1 MKGSKANL
9 EVTGQPHVSK
19 TVIYKWSGFIAVL
32 VKKAFTFLKIKIIK
46 KCLQNKAFAT
56 SLLYH
61 SNLIAHEYVTSATPI
76 VAIDAGSM
84 YIQKAHFLK
93 DC

>member
-1 MKGSKANL
+1 MVGFYSRVSEKGFYFL
-9 EVTGQPHVSK
+9 ENKNHKKV
-19 TVIYKWSGFIAVL
+19 F
-32 VKKAFTFLKIKIIK
+32 VKL
-46 KCLQNKAFAT
+46 
-56 SLLYH
+56 SLGNFPELLSMSLYN

-76 VAIDAGSM
+76 VTIDAGSI